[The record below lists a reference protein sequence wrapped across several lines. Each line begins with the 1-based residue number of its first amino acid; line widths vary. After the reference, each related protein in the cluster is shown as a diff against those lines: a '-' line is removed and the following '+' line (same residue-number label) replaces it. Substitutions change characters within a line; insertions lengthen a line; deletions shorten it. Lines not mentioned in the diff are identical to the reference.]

1 MMRWR
6 SGIGR
11 SKNASGLTNP
21 KRVSVCARASM
32 RDRASGVRGVI
43 RRPLRR
49 VTTWRL
55 CLVYLRLGK
64 YLNSHQADAVVEGVG
79 DVEVAG
85 LVHGRAERVVQAA
98 RVGGPAI
105 PGELRGPV
113 AGDQGDDLRLR
124 IPLADQVIVGIR
136 DVEGP
141 IGGERDAGRPGQ
153 ARREL
158 VGHPL
163 IAILRP
169 VAGDRADGPRGQVYL
184 ADAPRE
190 SVRDVESALGVQG
203 QSARTGQSGV
213 HGLVPVAVVLP
224 LAVARIGRDPSRV
237 EVPYPDAIVRQVGD
251 VE

>member
-21 KRVSVCARASM
+21 KRVSVRARASM

-64 YLNSHQADAVVEGVG
+64 PLNSDHPDAVVEGVG

-98 RVGGPAI
+98 RVGGPAV
-105 PGELRGPV
+105 PGELGGPV
-113 AGDQGDDLRLR
+113 AGDRGDDLRLR

-141 IGGERDAGRPGQ
+141 VGGERDAGGAGG
-153 ARREL
+153 ARRGT

-163 IAILRP
+163 VTRLRP
-169 VAGDRADGPRGQVYL
+169 VAGDRADSVRGQ
-184 ADAPRE
+184 
-190 SVRDVESALGVQG
+190 G
-203 QSARTGQSGV
+203 
-213 HGLVPVAVVLP
+213 
-224 LAVARIGRDPSRV
+224 
-237 EVPYPDAIVRQVGD
+237 
-251 VE
+251 